1 MLVKSKY
8 IYSPQNY
15 CNDFYNLC
23 PIFKG
28 EKDELQ
34 KFLRANNIKFKSV
47 PLEKIHVVL
56 AYDLPVVLVNTT
68 YINERGEIC
77 YEYTWFTVPKGGKIN
92 E

>member
-1 MLVKSKY
+1 MLVKSKD
-8 IYSPQNY
+8 IYSPANY
-15 CNDFYNLC
+15 CLDFYGSS
-23 PIFKG
+23 PYFKG
-28 EKDELQ
+28 EKNELQ
-34 KFLRANNIKFKSV
+34 NFLKARNIKFKSFA
-47 PLEKIHVVL
+47 LEKIHVVV